1 MLKYDGRYG
10 RMVLLQTS
18 YPTVGKEFILNRQS
32 EKITALYCRLSRDD
46 MLQGESNSITN
57 QKSIV
62 NKYAKDNGFQN
73 LQFFVDDGYSGVSF
87 TRPSFMELMEL
98 ARREKLGRLLSKTIQ
113 DLAEIVLLSVSY
125 WKKILFVWESAILP
139 LWTISTQRMD

>member
-1 MLKYDGRYG
+1 M
-10 RMVLLQTS
+10 
-18 YPTVGKEFILNRQS
+18 NRQS

-62 NKYAKDNGFQN
+62 SKYAKDNGFQN
-73 LQFFVDDGYSGVSF
+73 PQFFVDDGYSGVSF

-98 ARREKLGRLLSKTIQ
+98 AEAGEVGTIIVKDHSRLGRDRKTSCR
-113 DLAEIVLLSVSY
+113 ERV
-125 WKKILFVWESAILP
+125 
-139 LWTISTQRMD
+139 

>member
-1 MLKYDGRYG
+1 M
-10 RMVLLQTS
+10 
-18 YPTVGKEFILNRQS
+18 NRQS

-62 NKYAKDNGFQN
+62 SKYATENGFPN
-73 LQFFVDDGYSGVSF
+73 TQFFVDDGYSGVSF

-98 ARREKLGRLLSKTIQ
+98 AEAGRIGTIIVK
-113 DLAEIVLLSVSY
+113 DLQGLVETALLSVSY
-125 WKKILFVWESAILP
+125 WKKILSVWASVILP
-139 LWTISTQRMD
+139 LWTISTQKTD